1 MRLAD
6 DFIPRFSVLVV
17 IEVLAYFFLKLY
29 KKNLDNIIKLQSEA
43 TVIENRILAYQSAL
57 LSDNQE
63 LKEEMIRKFSSF

>member
-6 DFIPRFSVLVV
+6 DFIPRCSVLVV

-29 KKNLDNIIKLQSEA
+29 KKNLDNITKLQSEV

>member
-29 KKNLDNIIKLQSEA
+29 KKNLDDIIKLQSEA

>member
-29 KKNLDNIIKLQSEA
+29 KKNLDNITKLQSEV